1 MTTVPIPL
9 DRIFL
14 DDLAICPRSS
24 MLRVGPGDRSEL
36 RASPWWV
43 YLASARLPDHLGSAC
58 SRVNFRGSTAG
69 GRQISGGV
77 QVVGRHDDAYGTELI
92 LSGLLPLGTDSESVA
107 RPS

>member
-24 MLRVGPGDRSEL
+24 LLHVGPGDRPEL

-43 YLASARLPDHLGSAC
+43 YMASARLPNDLGNAC
-58 SRVNFRGSTAG
+58 CKVGFRGAAAG
-69 GRQISGGV
+69 GREMSGDVQI
-77 QVVGRHDDAYGTELI
+77 VGRLDDAYGTELI
-92 LSGLLPLGTDSESVA
+92 LSGLHPLETDSASDP

>member
-1 MTTVPIPL
+1 MATVPIPL

-24 MLRVGPGDRSEL
+24 MLRVGPGDRPEL

-43 YLASARLPDHLGSAC
+43 YMASARLPNDLGTAC
-58 SRVNFRGSTAG
+58 SKVGFRGATAG
-69 GRQISGGV
+69 GREISGDV
-77 QVVGRHDDAYGTELI
+77 QIVGRYDDAYGTELI
-92 LSGLLPLGTDSESVA
+92 LSGLRPLGTDSESKA

>member
-9 DRIFL
+9 DRILL

-24 MLRVGPGDRSEL
+24 MLRVGPGDRPEL

-43 YLASARLPDHLGSAC
+43 YMASPRLPDDLGTAC
-58 SRVNFRGSTAG
+58 SKVGFRAATAG
-69 GRQISGGV
+69 GRQISGDV
-77 QVVGRHDDAYGTELI
+77 QIVCRHDDAYGTELI
-92 LSGLLPLGTDSESVA
+92 LSGLRPLGTGSGPEV

>member
-1 MTTVPIPL
+1 MTPVPIPL
-9 DRIFL
+9 DRIVL

-43 YLASARLPDHLGSAC
+43 YIASARLPSDLGAAS
-58 SRVNFRGSTAG
+58 SKVGFRGATAG
-69 GRQISGGV
+69 GRQISGDAQIV
-77 QVVGRHDDAYGTELI
+77 CRHDDAYGTELI
-92 LSGLLPLGTDSESVA
+92 LSGMRPLGTDPGPEV